1 MFAYLMLAFLVD
13 QQLIEELN
21 RLRSD
26 PAKYASH
33 LEDRLKYYRKNIL
46 RLPNQVPLVT
56 KEGDRAVKEAIRA
69 LRSTHSLPT
78 LKEDKG
84 LAAAARDHVREIG
97 PKGLMQHS
105 RIPPGVGEVMSFG
118 PERSRDVV
126 IELLVDDGVPNRGHR
141 KLLLDSKFRY
151 AGASCGPHKTYR
163 TMCVIDLSV
172 GPDTMRESPKQR

>member
-1 MFAYLMLAFLVD
+1 MIAYLMLAFVVD

-21 RLRSD
+21 RMRSN
-26 PAKYASH
+26 PAKYASL
-33 LEDRLKYYRKNIL
+33 LEDRLKYYRKNLL
-46 RLPNQVPLVT
+46 RLPEQVPLVT
-56 KEGDRAVKEAIRA
+56 NEGDRAVKEAIRV
-69 LRSTHSLPT
+69 LRSTGPLPT

-84 LAAAARDHVREIG
+84 LATAARDHVREIG
-97 PKGLMQHS
+97 PKGLMQHA

-118 PERSRDVV
+118 PDRSRDVI

-163 TMCVIDLSV
+163 TMCVIDLSI
-172 GPDTMRESPKQR
+172 GPDTMPASPKQR